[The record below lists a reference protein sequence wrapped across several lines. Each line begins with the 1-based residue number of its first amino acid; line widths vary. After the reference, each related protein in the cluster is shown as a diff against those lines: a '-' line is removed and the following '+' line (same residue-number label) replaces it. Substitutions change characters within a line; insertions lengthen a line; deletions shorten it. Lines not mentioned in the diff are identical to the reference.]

1 MVLLAKGKAGG
12 APRAEAGLG
21 DDVGVAP
28 QAKAVREMKLE
39 WLVSAKAEGVD
50 GRYINCLQ
58 IYLEVLDYPT
68 LAQGFSPMCSFARQ
82 SSFRQVKAVLL
93 HQLCI
98 FILR

>member
-39 WLVSAKAEGVD
+39 WLVSAKARDRGDVRC
-50 GRYINCLQ
+50 G
-58 IYLEVLDYPT
+58 T
-68 LAQGFSPMCSFARQ
+68 SG
-82 SSFRQVKAVLL
+82 
-93 HQLCI
+93 
-98 FILR
+98 